1 VPPWHQM
8 WHVAVLATTLLAAA
22 AAVIVW
28 LAPLLLEPGSGIR
41 GRARRPVG
49 LLVAVAA
56 LLLAV
61 EWLWVHGGS
70 L

>member
-1 VPPWHQM
+1 VPTWHQV

-22 AAVIVW
+22 AVVIVW
-28 LAPLLLEPGSGIR
+28 LAPLLLESGGTTR

-61 EWLWVHGGS
+61 EWLVVHGGY